1 MSDLFFF
8 FFLQQ
13 DTKCVQVI
21 LNLSTFLM
29 YELDAQI
36 SAIVG
41 FFKIIFFVLATQ
53 QVAGLV

>member
-1 MSDLFFF
+1 MSDLFFL